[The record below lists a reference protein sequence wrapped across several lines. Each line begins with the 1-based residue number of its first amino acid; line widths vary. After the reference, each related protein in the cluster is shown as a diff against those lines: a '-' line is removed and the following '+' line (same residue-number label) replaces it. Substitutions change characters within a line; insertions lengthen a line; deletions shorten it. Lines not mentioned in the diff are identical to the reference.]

1 MTLTLSA
8 SPPLGIAQGRLLDS
22 LVIVYAVPTSPPPPR
37 GLCRAACWTAWS
49 SCTQCPPAPS
59 PWGLHR
65 AACWTAWSSCMQCPP
80 ASPPLGIA
88 QGRLLDSLVIVYAVP
103 TSPGRCRLINR
114 NVVRFKGGPSSIISK
129 VVRWERK
136 GQERGGSGGRKGGQV
151 V

>member
-1 MTLTLSA
+1 MQCPPA

-22 LVIVYAVPTSPPPPR
+22 LVIVYAVPTSPP
-37 GLCRAACWTAWS
+37 L
-49 SCTQCPPAPS
+49 
-59 PWGLHR
+59 
-65 AACWTAWSSCMQCPP
+65 
-80 ASPPLGIA
+80 PLGIA

>member
-1 MTLTLSA
+1 MRLLA
-8 SPPLGIAQGRLLDS
+8 YCWCRIPPPHDPNPLCLPPPGDCAGPPSGQPGHRVRGAHQPPPPPGIVQGRLLDS
-22 LVIVYAVPTSPPPPR
+22 LVIVYAVPTSP
-37 GLCRAACWTAWS
+37 L
-49 SCTQCPPAPS
+49 
-59 PWGLHR
+59 
-65 AACWTAWSSCMQCPP
+65 
-80 ASPPLGIA
+80 PLGIA